1 VSGAGNRSFS
11 RECGRVATWPYYLFA
26 IAAGAML
33 PVQFGI
39 NAQLAAWLGSPVRA
53 TFVSFAVGAAVL
65 LVAVALFARGVAE
78 GRELGAAP
86 WWVWVGGFLGAFY
99 VLGSVVTAPKLGA
112 AALFAFILAGQAAAS
127 LAVDHFGWVGFD
139 ENPIT
144 PGRLLGIA
152 LVAAGV
158 AAVRFL

>member
-1 VSGAGNRSFS
+1 MAIWG
-11 RECGRVATWPYYLFA
+11 YLAFA
-26 IAAGAML
+26 FAAGAML
-33 PVQFGI
+33 PFQFGI
-39 NAQLAAWLGSPVRA
+39 NAELARWIESPVRA
-53 TFVSFAVGAAVL
+53 ALVSFAVGTAVL
-65 LVAVALFARGVAE
+65 LAAAVPVMRGWPEVE
-78 GRELGAAP
+78 RLGAAP
-86 WWVWVGGFLGAFY
+86 WWVWVGGALGAFY

-112 AALFAFILAGQAAAS
+112 AALFAFILAGQAIAS

-139 ENPIT
+139 ENPVT